1 MIREDIAALLELE
14 RKTKAKIIAPLVHV
28 KRKTFWPWQTRAY
41 HAYRHREDIAIAQ
54 LQLRAD
60 MGVSPDESIE
70 LVSSLFKETYERFCM
85 WPDRGKLFLFLMPED
100 ALQPIWG
107 MVDGD
112 SYDDLGILHLFDLY
126 ESMYGRLT
134 EEETDRVCKM
144 ETVGELSALLTKV
157 AEEGRE
163 KANCVRG
170 GCMACAS
177 HFYIRMRNYTWYADS
192 GADRTRP
199 AVVEKLWYNMRRF
212 KEGNKTCLTQF

>member
-157 AEEGRE
+157 AEEGRG
-163 KANCVRG
+163 KAKPIKKGRRLNI
-170 GCMACAS
+170 GCWLVGMLLLCI
-177 HFYIRMRNYTWYADS
+177 FADLVY
-192 GADRTRP
+192 GAVAWLVHRIFT
-199 AVVEKLWYNMRRF
+199 
-212 KEGNKTCLTQF
+212 

>member
-85 WPDRGKLFLFLMPED
+85 WPDRG
-100 ALQPIWG
+100 
-107 MVDGD
+107 
-112 SYDDLGILHLFDLY
+112 
-126 ESMYGRLT
+126 
-134 EEETDRVCKM
+134 
-144 ETVGELSALLTKV
+144 
-157 AEEGRE
+157 
-163 KANCVRG
+163 
-170 GCMACAS
+170 
-177 HFYIRMRNYTWYADS
+177 
-192 GADRTRP
+192 
-199 AVVEKLWYNMRRF
+199 
-212 KEGNKTCLTQF
+212 

>member
-144 ETVGELSALLTKV
+144 ETA
-157 AEEGRE
+157 
-163 KANCVRG
+163 
-170 GCMACAS
+170 GCATVLW
-177 HFYIRMRNYTWYADS
+177 HDS
-192 GADRTRP
+192 GVDGTRP
-199 AVVEKLWYNMRRF
+199 AAVSERSR
-212 KEGNKTCLTQF
+212 

>member
-14 RKTKAKIIAPLVHV
+14 RKTKAKIIAPLVHI

-144 ETVGELSALLTKV
+144 ETVGELSTLLTKV
-157 AEEGRE
+157 AKEGRE
-163 KANCVRG
+163 KSNPIKKDRRLNI
-170 GCMACAS
+170 GCWLVGMLLPCIFA
-177 HFYIRMRNYTWYADS
+177 YLMYR
-192 GADRTRP
+192 
-199 AVVEKLWYNMRRF
+199 AVALFVHHIV
-212 KEGNKTCLTQF
+212 T